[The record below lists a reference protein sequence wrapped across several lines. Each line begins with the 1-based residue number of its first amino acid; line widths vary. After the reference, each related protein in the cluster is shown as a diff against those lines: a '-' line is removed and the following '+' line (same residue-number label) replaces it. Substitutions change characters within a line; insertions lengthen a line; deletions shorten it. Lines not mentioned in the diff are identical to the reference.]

1 MTQNSNM
8 SAHHHHGHSHA
19 PVRFDKINKAFY
31 IGIALN
37 LCFAVIEAICG
48 YFYDSLALLTDAGHN
63 LSDVMSL
70 VLSMIAFKLMQ
81 KLPTPK
87 FTYGYKKTTILA
99 SLINAVSLLVVVV
112 IIAYEAVQ
120 RFNNPQELPGIMV
133 AIVAF
138 IGIIINGLTAFL
150 FLKEKDT
157 DINVKGAYLHM
168 VADALVS
175 LGVVVGGIL
184 MYFTHWYW
192 VDSILSII
200 IAIVI
205 FMGSWGL
212 FKESWVLSI
221 DGVPKGIDVK
231 KVEEEILSIAEVE
244 SIKDMRIW
252 AISTIENAFSAKIK
266 LKQNHTLEELNVIR
280 KKMEHELE
288 HYNIQTST
296 IEFH

>member
-1 MTQNSNM
+1 M
-8 SAHHHHGHSHA
+8 SAHHHGHSHA
-19 PVRFDKINKAFY
+19 PIIQFNQLNKAFF

-37 LCFAVIEAICG
+37 LGFAIIEAICG

-81 KLPTPK
+81 KQPTSK

-99 SLINAVSLLVVVV
+99 SLINAASLLIVVG

-120 RFNNPQELPGIMV
+120 RFKNPQELPGITV

-192 VDSILSII
+192 VDSMLSII
-200 IAIVI
+200 IAVVI

-212 FKESWVLSI
+212 FKESWVLII

-231 KVEEEILSIAEVE
+231 KVQQEISAVQGVE
-244 SIKDMRIW
+244 SVKDMNIW

-266 LKQNHTLEELNVIR
+266 LKENYSLEEITAIR